1 MYLIDIQRGIVD
13 LALAG
18 LEGGVRP
25 TESPDIIQLAGGSRT
40 GLHVEAIG
48 VGLVAGFTILTG
60 NCIFIDVILPQV
72 GDKSS
77 QISPLRARRF
87 AVSSQ
92 LLKSP
97 TTDTFCAWGAQT
109 RKIHPRLFLL
119 SAGCAPSQCHPSV
132 KVPA

>member
-1 MYLIDIQRGIVD
+1 MERELEAVNRFAKTVLTEEQVYIFSVRLCDNEVD
-13 LALAG
+13 RD
-18 LEGGVRP
+18 LE
-25 TESPDIIQLAGGSRT
+25 
-40 GLHVEAIG
+40 
-48 VGLVAGFTILTG
+48 
-60 NCIFIDVILPQV
+60 
-72 GDKSS
+72 
-77 QISPLRARRF
+77 RF

-132 KVPA
+132 RVPA